1 MNGIIN
7 DIASGL
13 THLFYP
19 RLCEGCS
26 KPLLPEEEVLCL
38 NCNVY
43 NLPRTAYHHITDNET
58 AMRFTGRIAFEKA
71 TSFAYFTPDGLL
83 QHLLHRL
90 KYEEKQYVGTF
101 LGRQLGYDLK
111 QLNWAGNIDMIIP
124 IPLHEKKEAERGY
137 NQSVLIAEGMSDI
150 LNIPVATGIL
160 VRTRYTESQT
170 QKTRTE
176 RLENMKDA
184 FKTIGDSFSE
194 KHILLVDDVL
204 TTGATLE
211 AAAVALA
218 ASYKVKISIAT
229 IGIAT

>member
-1 MNGIIN
+1 
-7 DIASGL
+7 
-13 THLFYP
+13 
-19 RLCEGCS
+19 
-26 KPLLPEEEVLCL
+26 
-38 NCNVY
+38 
-43 NLPRTAYHHITDNET
+43 
-58 AMRFTGRIAFEKA
+58 
-71 TSFAYFTPDGLL
+71 
-83 QHLLHRL
+83 
-90 KYEEKQYVGTF
+90 

-111 QLNWAGNIDMIIP
+111 QLNWADNIDMIIP

-150 LNIPVATGIL
+150 LNIPVAANIL

-184 FKTIGDSFSE
+184 FKTVGDSLSG

-211 AAAVALA
+211 AAALALTS
-218 ASYKVKISIAT
+218 SYKVKISIAT